1 MILTEEFKTEQEL
14 MTFAG
19 ELAKVVKPKALIF
32 LSGPLGAGKTTFVR
46 GFMHGLGYIGKIK
59 SPTYTL
65 VEPYTVQDKDVFHFD
80 LYRVKRAGELEFL
93 GIDEY
98 LSKNA
103 ICIIE
108 WAEKGFPLLPQPDI
122 ACYIEVKGEG
132 RGVRLEALST
142 IGEGILERISS

>member
-1 MILTEEFKTEQEL
+1 MIYTEEFQNEQEFIN
-14 MTFAG
+14 FASD
-19 ELAKVVKPKALIF
+19 LAKIVEPRILIF

-46 GFMHGLGYIGKIK
+46 GFMQGLGYTGKVK

-65 VEPYTVQDKDVFHFD
+65 VEPYTVQNKEIYHFD
-80 LYRVKRAGELEFL
+80 LYRIKRAGELEFL
-93 GIDEY
+93 GIGEY
-98 LSKNA
+98 LSKKA

-122 ACYIEVKGEG
+122 ACYIEIKGEG
-132 RGVRLEALST
+132 RSVRLEALST